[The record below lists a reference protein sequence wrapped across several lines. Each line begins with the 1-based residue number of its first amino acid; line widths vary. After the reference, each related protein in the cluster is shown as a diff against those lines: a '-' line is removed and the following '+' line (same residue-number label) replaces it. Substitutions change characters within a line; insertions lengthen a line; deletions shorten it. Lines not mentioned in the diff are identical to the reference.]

1 MAQVAYRALMDSEGG
16 SAGFND
22 LIHPR
27 QRLMICAA
35 SDQAK
40 EIRFD
45 LLAKALDMSAPT
57 LSKHLAKLEEGQYV
71 ATRRDS
77 ADSRRQ
83 WVELTPT
90 EKSAFARHVAA
101 LRELTA

>member
-1 MAQVAYRALMDSEGG
+1 MDSEGG
-16 SAGFND
+16 SAAFN
-22 LIHPR
+22 
-27 QRLMICAA
+27 
-35 SDQAK
+35 
-40 EIRFD
+40 